1 MFFLIFLLFDFL
13 FSNNFCIFAEIFYYM
28 KKINWKD
35 VWAVLRKYL
44 INKYI
49 ITLLLFAVVLVFV
62 GQQSLVSRVKMA
74 HQIRGKE
81 KLLRE
86 KQQQIAD
93 VEADLRALDDP
104 DSLERF
110 AREHYNMR
118 ADDEDVFLIEEK

>member
-1 MFFLIFLLFDFL
+1 
-13 FSNNFCIFAEIFYYM
+13 M

>member
-1 MFFLIFLLFDFL
+1 MIFLLFDFL
-13 FSNNFCIFAEIFYYM
+13 FSNNFCTFAEIFYYM

-86 KQQQIAD
+86 KQHQIAD